1 MDDFRPISES
11 TAVAVAEEQ
20 PRLPAPIEAGAPIMP
35 IIPRDQIQAA
45 RLAGAIVDS
54 GMVPNSYAVTPGKGE
69 GLNKSPEECARMTRA
84 RVLMGI
90 IKGLEV
96 GLAPTTAL
104 SSIAI
109 VNGRPSLWGD
119 GAMAL
124 VRRSGKVE
132 YIKEW
137 ATGTPYQDD
146 WTAHCEG
153 MRKGESAPLSRSF
166 SWAEAKRARLTGK
179 PGPWQDYPAR
189 MLAARARA
197 WVLRDLFADALSGLS
212 IGEEAQDIPPAPPPV
227 TDTGFLDAGMP
238 ALPAPTGAEA
248 QPDEHRRPKAEAAG
262 SSPAGITTDPRGEG
276 KAAAPEA
283 PTGTAPKGAAAD
295 LLAWCPSPA
304 KDEKDAAYKAGL
316 IVAKLKPMDRDG
328 RMEWLKR
335 HGERYAE
342 IVKRDPSQADG
353 LKQFFEGGQ

>member
-11 TAVAVAEEQ
+11 TAVAVAEEH

-137 ATGTPYQDD
+137 TTGTPYQDD

-238 ALPAPTGAEA
+238 ALPAPTE
-248 QPDEHRRPKAEAAG
+248 P
-262 SSPAGITTDPRGEG
+262 PAEG

-295 LLAWCPSPA
+295 LLAWCPSMPVNP
-304 KDEKDAAYKAGL
+304 KDASFKA
-316 IVAKLKPMDRDG
+316 R
-328 RMEWLKR
+328 
-335 HGERYAE
+335 E
-342 IVKRDPSQADG
+342 IVKRLTPFSADDRMAWFRVEKHAALHQALIAQLSPEHADVKAIAK
-353 LKQFFEGGQ
+353 LWQDAA

>member
-1 MDDFRPISES
+1 MDDVRPISES
-11 TAVAVAEEQ
+11 TAVAVAETA
-20 PRLPAPIEAGAPIMP
+20 LPPKRNVEAGGALTAIV
-35 IIPRDQIQAA
+35 PRDLDEAW
-45 RLAGAIVDS
+45 RLTGSFIRA
-54 GMVPNSYAVTPGKGE
+54 GMVPDGIKGRDD
-69 GLNKSPEECARMTRA
+69 EETRA
-84 RVLMGI
+84 KVMLVVMRGM
-90 IKGLEV
+90 EV
-96 GLAPTTAL
+96 GLPPVMAVST
-104 SSIAI
+104 IFI
-109 VNGRPSLWGD
+109 VNNRPSIWGD
-119 GAMAL
+119 GAVAL
-124 VRRSGKVE
+124 IQKSGKLKSMSIVYE
-132 YIKEW
+132 GEP
-137 ATGTPYQDD
+137 GQDD
-146 WTAHCEG
+146 
-153 MRKGESAPLSRSF
+153 RKCIVTMHRHGQDAPYRGEF
-166 SWAEAKRARLTGK
+166 SMGDAKRARLTGK
-179 PGPWQDYPAR
+179 GPWRDYPDR
-189 MLAARARA
+189 MLKWRAFSWAAR
-197 WVLRDLFADALSGLS
+197 DGFADCLAGLS
-212 IGEEAQDIPPAPPPV
+212 IAEEAQDIPPAPPPV

-238 ALPAPTGAEA
+238 ALPAPTGAES